1 MLIDFMQREIVVPGD
16 VISEKP
22 EHIENTYIYS
32 NKTYSKV
39 LGIYDAASRSLVP
52 LEGSWK
58 PRREDS
64 VVGIVTEVRN
74 KVYLVDLSYFGKSFI
89 VVGKYDEYAFKEG
102 DIFYGEVKDIES
114 RKNVVI
120 KDAKKLDGGMII
132 HVKPKK
138 VLRIIGKKST
148 MVRQI
153 SDITGTEIIIG
164 LNGIIWLNGGRMDL
178 AIKTIF
184 KIEQEAHNRGLTDA
198 IKSYLEEEIRKEVI

>member
-120 KDAKKLDGGMII
+120 KDAKKLDGGMIL

>member
-16 VISEKP
+16 IISEKP
-22 EHIENTYIYS
+22 EHIENTYVYS

-39 LGIYDAASRSLVP
+39 LGIYDSASRSLVP

-58 PRREDS
+58 PRRDDS
-64 VVGIVTEVRN
+64 VVGIVTEVKN
-74 KVYLVDLSYFGKSFI
+74 KVYIVDLSYFGKSFI
-89 VVGKYDEYAFKEG
+89 IVGKYDEYAFKEG
-102 DIFYGEVKDIES
+102 DVFYGEVKDIES

-120 KDAKKLDGGMII
+120 KDAKKLEGGMII

-164 LNGIIWLNGGRMDL
+164 LNGIIWLNGGRMDM

-184 KIEQEAHNRGLTDA
+184 KIEREAHKRGLTDA